1 MTRYEVKLALHER
14 DRSRLLSELRLLP
27 NVLTTLH
34 APRTVQSVY
43 LDTHGGE
50 ALQDNL
56 AGLAAR
62 RKVRFRWYGEAR
74 GEVLGALEIK
84 RRNHQYGDKD
94 VHAIAAPVAVAGAT
108 RSAFVAALRSL
119 SPAVVQPLLDCLE
132 PSQWIRYR
140 REYFGDTTGR
150 LRVTVDADLV
160 AFDQRFATRLADTM
174 PTPLPR
180 LCIVELKADAAD
192 RGLVEEWLQRLDVRP
207 SRCSKYVMACLPS
220 EAPEP
225 SPFEV

>member
-1 MTRYEVKLALHER
+1 VTRYEIKLALHDR

-34 APRTVQSVY
+34 PPRTVQSVY
-43 LDTHGGE
+43 LDTHGRE

-62 RKVRFRWYGEAR
+62 RKVRFRWYGDDR
-74 GEVLGALEIK
+74 QLVLGALEIK
-84 RRNHQYGDKD
+84 RRNHQFGDKD
-94 VHAIAAPVAVAGAT
+94 VHAIPDPLPVAGAA
-108 RSAFVAALRSL
+108 RAEFVAALRRHT
-119 SPAVVQPLLDCLE
+119 PAALQPLLDGQE

-150 LRVTVDADLV
+150 LRVTVDSDLV
-160 AFDQRFATRLADTM
+160 AFEQRYAARLGDAQ

-192 RGLVEEWLQRLDVRP
+192 RLLVEAWLQQLDVRP

-225 SPFEV
+225 SRFET

>member
-1 MTRYEVKLALHER
+1 MTRYEIKLALHER
-14 DRSRLLSELRLLP
+14 DRARLLGELRLLP
-27 NVLTTLH
+27 DVLTTLH
-34 APRTVQSVY
+34 PPRTVQSVY
-43 LDTHGGE
+43 LDTHGRE

-56 AGLAAR
+56 AGIAAR
-62 RKVRFRWYGEAR
+62 RKVRFRWYGDERQA
-74 GEVLGALEIK
+74 VLGALEIK

-94 VHAIAAPVAVAGAT
+94 VHAIPVPLPVAGTARGE
-108 RSAFVAALRSL
+108 FVAALRRHA
-119 SPAVVQPLLDCLE
+119 PAALQPLLDGQE

-150 LRVTVDADLV
+150 LRVTVDADLA
-160 AFDQRFATRLADTM
+160 AFEQRYAPRLDDSA

-192 RGLVEEWLQRLDVRP
+192 RRLVEGWLQRLDVRP
-207 SRCSKYVMACLPS
+207 SRCSKYVMACVPS

-225 SPFEV
+225 SRFEA